1 MSKNKLK
8 KWYANAHDCMTLR
21 VVKAATEEEA
31 RAKFDEIFGEGN
43 YYFGEKLKH
52 AYTIPWKEKK
62 EYFKAGLGITSK
74 GEIPPGSADKLLDS
88 LHSVGAI

>member
-1 MSKNKLK
+1 MNKNKLK

-31 RAKFDEIFGEGN
+31 RKQFDEIFGEGN

-52 AYTIPWKEKK
+52 ADTIPWKEKK
-62 EYFKAGLGITSK
+62 EYFKAGYEAVGLYGK
-74 GEIPPGSADKLLDS
+74 ALESAMHMTDN
-88 LHSVGAI
+88 LHAVGAF

>member
-1 MSKNKLK
+1 MGKTRLK
-8 KWYANAHDCMTLR
+8 KWYANSHSSMTLR
-21 VVKAATEEEA
+21 VVKASTEEEA

-62 EYFKAGLGITSK
+62 EYFKAGLGIASK
-74 GEIPPGSADKLLDS
+74 GELSSGSTDRLLDS
-88 LHSVGAI
+88 LHFVGAI

>member
-1 MSKNKLK
+1 MGKNKLK

-31 RAKFDEIFGEGN
+31 RAKFDEIFGEGK

-62 EYFKAGLGITSK
+62 EYFKAGLGIASRR
-74 GEIPPGSADKLLDS
+74 ELPSGSVDRLLDN
-88 LHSVGAI
+88 LHSIGAV

>member
-1 MSKNKLK
+1 MGKNKLK

-21 VVKAATEEEA
+21 VVKASTEEEA

-62 EYFKAGLGITSK
+62 EYFKAGLGIASK
-74 GEIPPGSADKLLDS
+74 GELSSGSADRLLDS
-88 LHSVGAI
+88 LHFVGAI

>member
-1 MSKNKLK
+1 MGKNKLK
-8 KWYANAHDCMTLR
+8 KWYANSHSSMTLR
-21 VVKAATEEEA
+21 VVKASTEEEA

-62 EYFKAGLGITSK
+62 EYFKAGLGIASK
-74 GEIPPGSADKLLDS
+74 GELPSGSADMLLDN
-88 LHSVGAI
+88 LHAIGAI

>member
-8 KWYANAHDCMTLR
+8 KWYANAHNCMTLR

-31 RAKFDEIFGEGN
+31 RAKFDEIFGEGK

-62 EYFKAGLGITSK
+62 EYFK
-74 GEIPPGSADKLLDS
+74 GELPSGSADKLLDS
-88 LHSVGAI
+88 LHSIGAI